1 MSILFFLLALAFLE
15 ESQSFLSPNP
25 RLLRPSRV
33 LRATATSDNEVIDAT
48 PVPDLSRNE
57 LWKEISRLEKE
68 AVEMLSVAT
77 ENDTSKKEE
86 AFKLLARSIAL
97 KKEDPFIILAEEYS
111 QATLNKD
118 ENSQETIIT
127 KMDDAGLPPHVAN
140 IVNDAII
147 VPNRDTTITTDGAAQ
162 EDSIESSLSDDDV
175 DLSSTF
181 SDTVTEKIRVKVNS
195 FYGTSLSTLSSL
207 SSLFSFHTFRQI

>member
-1 MSILFFLLALAFLE
+1 MDTSASDMS
-15 ESQSFLSPNP
+15 
-25 RLLRPSRV
+25 RK
-33 LRATATSDNEVIDAT
+33 
-48 PVPDLSRNE
+48 E

-68 AVEMLSVAT
+68 AVEILSLAG

-86 AFKLLARSIAL
+86 AFKLLARSITL
-97 KKEDPFIILAEEYS
+97 KKEDPFMILAEEYS
-111 QATLNKD
+111 QATLNQD

-127 KMDDAGLPPHVAN
+127 KMDTAGLPPHVAN

-147 VPNRDTTITTDGAAQ
+147 VPNKDTSIVTGEAAKA
-162 EDSIESSLSDDDV
+162 DSIDSNLSDDDV

-195 FYGTSLSTLSSL
+195 FYGMSISRPILLNYLLTCVLTSLLHSPY
-207 SSLFSFHTFRQI
+207 